1 LICRKTIRLLG
12 AIVQLAGL
20 RKTPKLIVRP
30 RNTFPALKILLMKI
44 TEIKVLKGPN
54 YWSVRRPKLIQLRL
68 DLEEMEQRPTNTIP
82 GFRERLEKM
91 FPTMIEHRCS
101 VGTRGGF
108 FQRVE
113 EGTWMGHVIEHIA
126 LELQTISGMDT
137 GFGRTRGA
145 GEEGVYYVVFSYME
159 EDAGVYAGRAS
170 VRIAQALIDGTEYN
184 LEEDIQRLREI
195 REDTRLGPSTG
206 CIVDEAVK
214 RGIPFIR
221 LNKHSLVQ
229 LGYGIHQKRIRAT
242 IASTTGNIAVDI
254 ACDKEETK
262 NLLEA
267 AEIPVP
273 RGTVI
278 RTEEGLKEAV
288 DKYGYPLVI
297 KPIDG
302 NHGKG
307 NTTNITTWEQAIKA
321 LAAAK
326 QYGRSVIVEKFIT
339 GFDFRILVINY
350 KFICAALRTPAAV
363 TGDGEHTIQ
372 WLIDETNK
380 DPRRGYGHEKV
391 LTQITIDQFTQKML
405 DEKGYTLETIPPKG
419 ELVLLKPTA
428 NLSTGGTS
436 TDVTDEVHP
445 ANIFM
450 CERIAKIIGL
460 DICGIDIMA
469 SDLRTP
475 VTENGGAI
483 LEVNAAPG
491 FRMHIEPSEGLGR
504 NVAEPV
510 VDMLFPKGSAGRI
523 PIIAIT
529 GTNGKTTTT
538 RLTAH
543 IAKSAGKKVGYT
555 TSDGVYIQNQ
565 LMMKGDCTGPVSST
579 FVLKDPTVD
588 FAVLECARGGIL
600 KSGLAFQNCEVAV
613 VTNVAADHIGL
624 GGINSVEQMAKV
636 KAVVPET
643 VFPHGFAVL
652 NADDDLVYAM
662 REGLNCNI
670 ALFSMDENNPRIRQH
685 SSEGGLSAVFENGFV
700 SILKG
705 NWKIRVANVKDI
717 PLTYDGKAVHNINNC
732 LPAVLSCYL
741 FRDITIEDIR
751 SGLNSFV
758 PSSTQTPGRLNFFAF
773 KNFTML
779 ADFAHNPHGLRLLCD
794 FVSKLD
800 YPSRIGVISGTG
812 DRRDEDIRELG
823 EISAHYFDE
832 IIIRCDKNL
841 RGRTAEEIIALL
853 KDGIE
858 RVNPGLPTMVIENE
872 NEALEYIYANPRQ
885 GALYTIM
892 CDVVAGALDK
902 IRELKDREER
912 EEPVAY
918 KMQQVNGTIFK

>member
-1 LICRKTIRLLG
+1 MR
-12 AIVQLAGL
+12 
-20 RKTPKLIVRP
+20 
-30 RNTFPALKILLMKI
+30 IL
-44 TEIKVLKGPN
+44 EIKVLRGPN
-54 YWSVRRPKLIQLRL
+54 YWSVRRAKLIQMKL
-68 DLEEMEQRPTNTIP
+68 DLEEMEQLPTNKIP
-82 GFRERLEKM
+82 GFRERLEALI
-91 FPTMIEHRCS
+91 PTLYEHRCS
-101 VGTRGGF
+101 EGNPGGF
-108 FQRVE
+108 FSRVD

-126 LELQTISGMDT
+126 LEIMTLAGMDC
-137 GFGRTRGA
+137 GFGRTRST
-145 GEEGVYYVVFSYME
+145 GERDGLYYVVFDYME
-159 EDAGVYAGRAS
+159 EDAGVYAAKAAF
-170 VRIAQALIDGTEYN
+170 RIAEALVEGKAYN
-184 LEEDIQRLREI
+184 LEEDIQEMREI

-206 CIVDEAVK
+206 CIVEEAAK
-214 RGIPFIR
+214 RGIPYIR
-221 LNKHSLVQ
+221 LNKNSLVQ
-229 LGYGIHQKRIRAT
+229 LGYGVNQKRIRAT

-262 NLLEA
+262 MLLEA

-278 RTEEGLKEAV
+278 RTEAGLQEAV
-288 DKYGYPLVI
+288 EKYGYPLVI

-307 NTTNITTWEQAIKA
+307 NTTNITTWEQALKA
-321 LAAAK
+321 LEAAK

-339 GFDFRILVINY
+339 GYDFRCLVINY
-350 KFICAALRTPAAV
+350 KFVCAALRTPASV
-363 TGDGEHTIQ
+363 IGDGEHTIQ

-405 DEKGYTLETIPPKG
+405 DELNYTLDTIPAKG
-419 ELVLLKPTA
+419 EQVLVKPTA

-469 SDLRTP
+469 ADLRTP
-475 VTENGGAI
+475 VNENGGAI

-491 FRMHIEPSEGLGR
+491 FRMHIEPSEGLAR

-510 VDMLFPKGSAGRI
+510 VDMLFPKGTAGRI
-523 PIIAIT
+523 PIIAVT
-529 GTNGKTTTT
+529 GTNGKTTTS

-600 KSGLAFQNCEVAV
+600 KSGLAFSNCDVAI
-613 VTNVAADHIGL
+613 VTNVAADHMGL
-624 GGINSVEQMAKV
+624 GGINTLEQMAKV
-636 KAVVPET
+636 KAVLPET
-643 VFPHGFAVL
+643 VFPHGYAIL
-652 NADDDLVYAM
+652 NADDDLVYKM
-662 REGLNCNI
+662 REDLDCNV
-670 ALFSMDENNPRIRQH
+670 ALFSMDENNPRIKKH
-685 SSEGGLSAVFENGFV
+685 CSKGGLATVFENGYV
-700 SILKG
+700 TIMKG
-705 NWKIRVANVKDI
+705 TWKIRVMAVKDI
-717 PLTYDGKAVHNINNC
+717 PITYEGKATHNIQNC
-732 LPAVLSCYL
+732 LPSVLATYL

-751 SGLNSFV
+751 SALSSFL
-758 PSSTQTPGRLNFFAF
+758 PSSSQTPGRLNFFQF
-773 KNFTML
+773 RNFTAL

-794 FVSKLD
+794 FINKLD
-800 YPSRIGVISGTG
+800 YKWRVGVISGTG

-823 EISAHYFDE
+823 EISAANFDE

-841 RGRTAEEIIALL
+841 RGRTAEEIIGLL
-853 KDGIE
+853 KEGIE
-858 RVNPGLPTMVIENE
+858 KVNPSLPVKVIPDE
-872 NEALEYIYANPRQ
+872 NEALEHIYANYKK

-892 CDVVAGALDK
+892 CDVVAGALNK
-902 IRELKDREER
+902 LKELKER
-912 EEPVAY
+912 DEKEGISAAQPA
-918 KMQQVNGTIFK
+918 

>member
-1 LICRKTIRLLG
+1 M
-12 AIVQLAGL
+12 
-20 RKTPKLIVRP
+20 
-30 RNTFPALKILLMKI
+30 KIL
-44 TEIKVLKGPN
+44 EIKVLKGPN
-54 YWSVRRPKLIQLRL
+54 YWSVRRNKLIQMKL
-68 DLEEMEQRPTNTIP
+68 DLENLEHLPTNKID
-82 GFRERLEKM
+82 GFRQRLEKIL
-91 FPTMIEHRCS
+91 PSLYEHRCS
-101 VGTRGGF
+101 EGEAGGF
-108 FQRVE
+108 FKRVE

-126 LELQTISGMDT
+126 LELQTIAGMDT
-137 GFGRTRGA
+137 GFGRTRSA
-145 GEEGVYYVVFSYME
+145 GGQGVYYVVFSYME
-159 EDAGVYAGRAS
+159 EDAGVYAARAG
-170 VRIAQALIDGTEYN
+170 VHIAQALVDGVDYN
-184 LEEDIQRLREI
+184 MEQDIQRLREI

-206 CIVDEAVK
+206 CIVEEAEK

-273 RGTVI
+273 RGTVV
-278 RTEEGLKEAV
+278 RTEEGLQEAV
-288 DKYGYPLVI
+288 EKYGYPLVI

-307 NTTNITTWEQAIKA
+307 NTTNITTWQQAITA
-321 LAAAK
+321 MAAAQ

-350 KFICAALRTPAAV
+350 KFICAALRTPASV
-363 TGDGEHTIQ
+363 TGDGQHTIQ

-405 DEKGYTLETIPPKG
+405 DEKNYTLDTVPPKG
-419 ELVLLKPTA
+419 ELVMLKPTA

-469 SDLRTP
+469 SDLKTP
-475 VTENGGAI
+475 VSENGGAI

-491 FRMHIEPSEGLGR
+491 FRMHIEPSEGLAR

-523 PIIAIT
+523 PIIAVT

-538 RLTAH
+538 RLIAH
-543 IAKSAGKKVGYT
+543 IAKSSGKKVGYT

-565 LMMKGDCTGPVSST
+565 LMMKGDCTGPVSSN

-588 FAVLECARGGIL
+588 FAVLEVARGGIL
-600 KSGLAFQNCEVAV
+600 KAGLAFRHCEIAI

-643 VFPHGFAVL
+643 VFPHGYAVL

-662 REGLNCNI
+662 RKGLDCNV
-670 ALFSMDENNPRIRQH
+670 ALFSMQENNPRIKEH
-685 SSEGGLSAVFENGFV
+685 CSGGGLAAVFENGYV

-705 NWKIRVANVKDI
+705 NWKIRVMNVKDI
-717 PLTYDGKAVHNINNC
+717 PLTYEGKAVHNINNC
-732 LPAVLSCYL
+732 LPAVLASYL

-751 SGLNSFV
+751 SALTSFI
-758 PSSTQTPGRLNFFAF
+758 PSALQTPGRLNFFNF
-773 KNFTML
+773 KNFTIL
-779 ADFAHNPHGLRLLCD
+779 ADFAHNPHGLRLLGD
-794 FVSKLD
+794 FIGKLD
-800 YPSRIGVISGTG
+800 YKHRVGLISGTG

-823 EISAHYFDE
+823 ELSAGIFDE

-841 RGRTAEEIIALL
+841 RGRTAEDIINLL
-853 KDGIE
+853 QEGIQK
-858 RVNPGLPTMVIENE
+858 VNPALPVMIIPNE
-872 NEALEYIYANPRQ
+872 NEALEYIYANARA
-885 GALYTIM
+885 GALYTVM
-892 CDVVAGALDK
+892 CDVVSGAMDK
-902 IRELKDREER
+902 LKELKER
-912 EEPVAY
+912 ESL
-918 KMQQVNGTIFK
+918 

>member
-1 LICRKTIRLLG
+1 MKINEI
-12 AIVQLAGL
+12 
-20 RKTPKLIVRP
+20 
-30 RNTFPALKILLMKI
+30 KILR
-44 TEIKVLKGPN
+44 GPN
-54 YWSVRRPKLIQLRL
+54 YWSVRRTKLIQMKL
-68 DLEEMEQRPTNTIP
+68 DLEDMEQRPTNTIP
-82 GFRERLEKM
+82 GFRERLEAM

-108 FQRVE
+108 FERVD

-126 LELQTISGMDT
+126 LEMQTLAGMDT
-137 GFGRTRGA
+137 GFGRTRGTGRE
-145 GEEGVYYVVFSYME
+145 GEYYVCISYME
-159 EDAGVYAGRAS
+159 EDAGVYAAKAA
-170 VRIAQALIDGTEYN
+170 VKVAQALTDAVEYDLAN
-184 LEEDIQRLREI
+184 DIMNLREI

-206 CIVDEAVK
+206 CIVDEAAK

-229 LGYGIHQKRIRAT
+229 LGYGVHQKRIRAT

-262 NLLEA
+262 NLLDA

-273 RGTVI
+273 KGDVI
-278 RTEEGLKEAV
+278 RTEEGLQSV
-288 DKYGYPLVI
+288 IDDIGYPIVI

-307 NTTNITTWEQAIKA
+307 NTTNIVNWEQAVKA
-321 LAAAK
+321 LEAAK
-326 QYGRSVIVEKFIT
+326 QYGRSVIVEKYIT

-363 TGDGEHTIQ
+363 TGDRVNTIQ
-372 WLIDETNK
+372 YLVDEVNK

-405 DEKGYTLETIPPKG
+405 DDAGYTLDTIPAKD

-445 ANIFM
+445 ANIMM

-460 DICGIDIMA
+460 DICGIDIMVK
-469 SDLRTP
+469 DLRSP
-475 VTENGGAI
+475 VKENGGAI

-491 FRMHIEPSEGLGR
+491 FRMHIDPSVGLPR

-510 VDMLFPKGSAGRI
+510 VDMLFPKGSAGTI

-543 IAKSAGKKVGYT
+543 IAKTAGYKVGYT

-565 LMMKGDCTGPVSST
+565 MMMKGDCTGPVSST

-600 KSGLAFQNCEVAV
+600 KNGLAFQNCDVAV
-613 VTNVAADHIGL
+613 VTNISADHIGL
-624 GGINSVEQMAKV
+624 GGIDSMEQMAKV
-636 KAVVPET
+636 KQVVPET
-643 VFPHGFAVL
+643 VFKHGYAIL

-662 REGLNCNI
+662 KDGLSCNI
-670 ALFSMDENNPRIRQH
+670 ALFSMDENNKRIIKH
-685 SSEGGLSAVFENGFV
+685 TKAGGYAAVFENGY
-700 SILKG
+700 ITIMKG
-705 NWKIRVANVKDI
+705 TWKIRVIKVTDV
-717 PLTYDGKAVHNINNC
+717 PVTYGGKAVHNIMNC
-732 LPAVLSCYL
+732 LPAVLSTY
-741 FRDITIEDIR
+741 FWRNIEIEDIK
-751 SGLNSFV
+751 LALQTFV
-758 PSSTQTPGRLNFFAF
+758 PSSTQTPGRLNMFQF
-773 KNFTML
+773 KNFQFL
-779 ADFAHNPHGLRLLCD
+779 VDFAHNPAGLELLCD

-800 YPSRIGVISGTG
+800 GSPKVGIISGTG

-823 EISAHYFDE
+823 KISGRSFDE
-832 IIIRCDKNL
+832 IIIRQDKNL
-841 RGRTAEEIIALL
+841 RGRTAEEIVNLL
-853 KDGIE
+853 VEGINETKTKDI
-858 RVNPGLPTMVIENE
+858 PIDIIYNE
-872 NEALEYIYANPRQ
+872 KEAIMHAYNNAKNGSLI
-885 GALYTIM
+885 TIM
-892 CDVVAGALDK
+892 CDVVAEALDLIK
-902 IRELKDREER
+902 GLKEKEDAE
-912 EEPVAY
+912 
-918 KMQQVNGTIFK
+918 

>member
-1 LICRKTIRLLG
+1 MRIE
-12 AIVQLAGL
+12 
-20 RKTPKLIVRP
+20 
-30 RNTFPALKILLMKI
+30 
-44 TEIKVLKGPN
+44 EIKVLRGPN
-54 YWSVRRPKLIQLRL
+54 YWSIRRNKLIQMKLN
-68 DLEEMEQRPTNTIP
+68 LEELEKRPTNTIE
-82 GFRERLEKM
+82 GFRQRLEAL
-91 FPTMIEHRCS
+91 FPSMYSHRCS
-101 VGTRGGF
+101 VGEPGGF
-108 FQRVE
+108 FQRVD

-126 LELQTISGMDT
+126 LELQTLAGMNT
-137 GFGRTRGA
+137 GFGRTRGS
-145 GEEGVYYVVFSYME
+145 GEEGKYFVVFSYIE
-159 EDAGVYAGRAS
+159 EDAGIYAAKAS
-170 VRIAQALIDGTEYN
+170 VRIAQALVDNASYN
-184 LEEDIQRLREI
+184 LEEDIQQLREI

-206 CIVDEAVK
+206 CIVDEAAK
-214 RGIPFIR
+214 RGIPHLR

-229 LGYGIHQKRIRAT
+229 LGYGVHQKRIRAT

-273 RGTVI
+273 KGTVI
-278 RTEEGLKEAV
+278 RTELGLKEAV
-288 DKYGYPLVI
+288 EKFGYPLVI

-307 NTTNITTWEQAIKA
+307 NTTNITTWEQALKA
-321 LAAAK
+321 FDNAK
-326 QYGRSVIVEKFIT
+326 QYGRSIIVEKFIT

-391 LTQITIDQFTQKML
+391 LTQITVDHSTMKML
-405 DEKGYTLETIPPKG
+405 EEKGYTLETVPAAG
-419 ELVLLKPTA
+419 ELVLLKTTA

-445 ANIFM
+445 ANIVM

-469 SDLRTP
+469 QDLRTP
-475 VTENGGAI
+475 VNENGGAI

-491 FRMHIEPSEGLGR
+491 FRMHIEPAEGLPR

-510 VDMLFPKGSAGRI
+510 IDMLFPDRSNGRI

-543 IAKSAGKKVGYT
+543 ISKSAGKKVGYT

-565 LMMKGDCTGPVSST
+565 LLMKGDCTGPLSSQ

-600 KSGLAFQNCEVAV
+600 KNGLAFQHCDVAI
-613 VTNVAADHIGL
+613 VTNVASDHMGL
-624 GGINSVEQMAKV
+624 GGINTIEQMARV

-643 VFPHGFAVL
+643 VFPHGYAVL
-652 NADDDLVYAM
+652 NADDDLVYGMKSA
-662 REGLNCNI
+662 LTCNI
-670 ALFSMDENNPRIRQH
+670 ALFSMDENNPRIQEH
-685 SSEGGLSAVFENGFV
+685 CKAGGLATVYENGYV

-705 NWKIRVANVKDI
+705 TWKIRVIHVKDI
-717 PLTYDGKAVHNINNC
+717 PLTFEGKAVHNIANT
-732 LPAVLSCYL
+732 LPSVMATYL
-741 FRDITIEDIR
+741 FKSITIEDIR
-751 SGLNSFV
+751 SGLQTFV
-758 PSSTQTPGRLNFFAF
+758 AGSATTPGRLNFFHF
-773 KNFTML
+773 KNFTFL
-779 ADFAHNPHGLRLLCD
+779 ADFAHNPHGLQLLCE
-794 FVSKLD
+794 FVEKLD
-800 YPSRIGVISGTG
+800 YPYKVGVISGTG
-812 DRRDEDIRELG
+812 DRRDEDIKALG
-823 EISAHYFDE
+823 SISAKYFDE

-841 RGRTAEEIIALL
+841 RGRTAEEIIGLL
-853 KDGIE
+853 QEGIHE
-858 RVNPGLPTMVIENE
+858 VNPKVPQTVIANE
-872 NEALEYIYANPRQ
+872 NLALEYVYTNHKP

-902 IRELKDREER
+902 IKELKER
-912 EEPVAY
+912 EDR
-918 KMQQVNGTIFK
+918 N